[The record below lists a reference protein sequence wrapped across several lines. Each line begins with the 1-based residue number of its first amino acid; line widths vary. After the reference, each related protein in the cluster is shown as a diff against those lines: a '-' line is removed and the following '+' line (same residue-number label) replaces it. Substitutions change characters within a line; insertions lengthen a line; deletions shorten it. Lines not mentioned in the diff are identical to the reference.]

1 MPQKVAIVSIEEE
14 MKKSYLEYAMSV
26 IVGRALPD
34 VRDGLKPVQR
44 RILYAMYEMGL
55 EPNKPYRKSARIVGE
70 VLGKYHPHGDV
81 AVYEALSRMAQDFTM
96 RYPLIDGQGNFG
108 SIDGDPPAAMRYTEA
123 RLTPIALEMLKDI
136 EKNTVDF
143 MPNFDGSGE
152 EPVVLPSR
160 IPNLLINGASGIAV
174 GMATNI
180 PPHNL
185 TETIKACLALLEN
198 PDLEL
203 EEILKILPGPDFP
216 TGGIVYGQEGLLNA
230 YRTGR
235 GIIQVRGKVR
245 IEKGKDRYRLV
256 ITEIPYQVN
265 KSQLVEKIAELGQT
279 KRIEGILEVRDE
291 SDREGLR
298 VVVEVK
304 KDENPHLLLKQL
316 YKLTPLE
323 SSYGIILLA
332 LVNGQPIL
340 LNLKQMLQLF
350 LDHRREVVR
359 RRSAFELEES
369 ERRAHILQGLLKAL
383 DLIDQIIT
391 LIKSSESP
399 KEAKEGLISKF
410 GFSEPQ
416 AQAILDMRLQR
427 LTGLERDKIQE
438 EFEEISRKILRL
450 KEILGSEKK
459 LDEVVA
465 QELKEILEL
474 YGDSRRTEIQA
485 ALPLSEEEVIEE
497 KEAVVILT
505 SSGYIKRVSVD
516 EYRKQTLGGRGK
528 TSITLKE
535 GDFVRQILVCNTA
548 DNLLFFTDKGRAY
561 GLKVSEV
568 PLLPISVKGKP
579 ITTLL
584 KLGEENISSI
594 ISVKDFSK
602 GEALFVT
609 KWGMVK
615 KTPLSE
621 FKSVRY
627 GGSLAISLK
636 EGDQLIGVELISAET
651 QVLIGTKLGK
661 GILIES
667 DEIRPMGKQAQGVKG
682 VKLSQGDE
690 VIGVIPIGEKGYLFL
705 VTERGY
711 GKLISREEISTQKR
725 GGKGVIL
732 LKVTSQ
738 SGPLVGILFLS
749 ENREENLLLCSS
761 EGKVLR
767 ISAKQIPVQGRY
779 SRGVKLMK
787 LKGDERLADITLLK

>member
-1 MPQKVAIVSIEEE
+1 MLPKVAVVSIEEE

-143 MPNFDGSGE
+143 MPNFDGSME

-160 IPNLLINGASGIAV
+160 IPNLLVNGASGIAV

-198 PDLEL
+198 PNLEI
-203 EEILKILPGPDFP
+203 EDILKILPGPDFP
-216 TGGIVYGQEGLLNA
+216 TGGIIYGREGLLNA

-298 VVVEVK
+298 VVVEIK
-304 KDENPHLLLKQL
+304 KDENPQVVLRQL

-323 SSYGIILLA
+323 SSFGIILLA
-332 LVNGQPIL
+332 LVNGQPML

-383 DLIDQIIT
+383 DLIDQVIS
-391 LIKSSESP
+391 LIRNSESP

-410 GFSEPQ
+410 GFSEVQ

-465 QELKEILEL
+465 EELKEILDL
-474 YGDSRRTEIQA
+474 YGDPRRTEIEA
-485 ALPLSEEEVIEE
+485 TLPLSEEEVIEE
-497 KEAVVILT
+497 KDVVVILT

-516 EYRKQTLGGRGK
+516 EYRKQALGGRGK

-535 GDFVRQILVCNTA
+535 GDFVKQILVCNTV

-568 PLLPISVKGKP
+568 PSLPISVKGKP
-579 ITTLL
+579 LTTLL
-584 KLGEENISSI
+584 KLGEESISSV
-594 ISVKDFSK
+594 ISVKDFK
-602 GEALFVT
+602 AGEVLFVT
-609 KWGMVK
+609 KMGMIK
-615 KTPLSE
+615 KTPLGE

-627 GGSLAISLK
+627 GGSSAISLK
-636 EGDQLIGVELISAET
+636 EGDQLIGVQLISDET
-651 QVLIGTKLGK
+651 QVLIGTKFGK
-661 GILIES
+661 GILIRS
-667 DEIRPMGKQAQGVKG
+667 DEIRSMGKQAQGVKG

-705 VTERGY
+705 VTEKGY
-711 GKLISREEISTQKR
+711 GKLINRDELSLQKR

-732 LKVTSQ
+732 LKITSQ
-738 SGPLVGILFLS
+738 SGPLVGILFLN
-749 ENREENLLLCSS
+749 ENRDENLLLCSS

-787 LKGDERLADITLLK
+787 LKGDERLTDITLLK